1 VQRRAFRRPASGA
14 GLRRSR
20 PYAAETPDAAAARQP
35 PTLDARRRNTR
46 QRKMPVP
53 RNYSDN
59 YLSGMDPDPKRNVA
73 VECFQI
79 DTTRFATTYIVLILI
94 VYGAIHGSG
103 YTSEQSLSATNVAH
117 ALVTFVFF
125 HWAKGS
131 PDTHAQGDYDDLT
144 VWEQLDGGASWSAT
158 KKVFLIVPTLVLLA
172 YLNAADFSRQALTIH
187 VPIYALLCILP
198 KLPGMHRVRILGI
211 NRTVGFDESFDDEAK
226 KGS

>member
-1 VQRRAFRRPASGA
+1 
-14 GLRRSR
+14 
-20 PYAAETPDAAAARQP
+20 
-35 PTLDARRRNTR
+35 
-46 QRKMPVP
+46 MPVP

-187 VPIYALLCILP
+187 VPIYAAAPLHPPQTAWNASRADPRHQPDGGLR
-198 KLPGMHRVRILGI
+198 RV
-211 NRTVGFDESFDDEAK
+211 DDDEAK
-226 KGS
+226 KGSSESFLSLLRPAY

>member
-1 VQRRAFRRPASGA
+1 
-14 GLRRSR
+14 
-20 PYAAETPDAAAARQP
+20 
-35 PTLDARRRNTR
+35 
-46 QRKMPVP
+46 MPVP

-79 DTTRFATTYIVLILI
+79 DTTRFAATYVMLILI

-172 YLNAADFSRQALTIH
+172 YLNAADFSRHALAVH
-187 VPIYALLCILP
+187 VPVYALLCILP

-211 NRTVGFDESFDDEAK
+211 NRTVGFESFDDEAK

>member
-1 VQRRAFRRPASGA
+1 MGRSVQCQHCGQFGHNRRGCPEIKAAYEGEADTNAFTDADHTKLDGIEAGA
-14 GLRRSR
+14 QVNTVTSVNG
-20 PYAAETPDAAAARQP
+20 ET
-35 PTLDARRRNTR
+35 
-46 QRKMPVP
+46 
-53 RNYSDN
+53 
-59 YLSGMDPDPKRNVA
+59 GA
-73 VECFQI
+73 VTVQGF
-79 DTTRFATTYIVLILI
+79 
-94 VYGAIHGSG
+94 S
-103 YTSEQSLSATNVAH
+103 
-117 ALVTFVFF
+117 
-125 HWAKGS
+125 
-131 PDTHAQGDYDDLT
+131 GDYDDLT

>member
-1 VQRRAFRRPASGA
+1 
-14 GLRRSR
+14 
-20 PYAAETPDAAAARQP
+20 
-35 PTLDARRRNTR
+35 
-46 QRKMPVP
+46 MPVP

-172 YLNAADFSRQALTIH
+172 YLNAADFSRHALAVH